1 MLSALFSKRLG
12 LHPWR
17 MIVERYAG
25 DRPTKL
31 KRAIVSVEAEERYRW
46 MRGIV
51 GLEHGPGTGTD
62 VDDYASRVR
71 HVNGRVVEH
80 IRDEP
85 QRAPY
90 LAWVTPALQS
100 PLEVWRG
107 YRPGKD
113 GRLEPR
119 LYYLYAISQ
128 PTIHNVVVIVS
139 EHDSVVFNLIPFEPK
154 DAKKFRVGELVY
166 VGYDDPFGRCPHG
179 CCERVELA

>member
-1 MLSALFSKRLG
+1 
-12 LHPWR
+12 

-25 DRPTKL
+25 DRPIKL

-46 MRGIV
+46 MRGVV
-51 GLEHGPGTGTD
+51 GLEHGSGIGTD
-62 VDDYASRVR
+62 VDDYASQSR
-71 HVNGRVVEH
+71 HINERVVEH

-90 LAWVTPALQS
+90 LAWIAPALKS
-100 PLEVWRG
+100 PIEVWRG
-107 YRPGKD
+107 YRPGED

-119 LYYLYAISQ
+119 LYYLYAISR

-139 EHDSVVFNLIPFEPK
+139 EHAGVVFNLIPFEPK

-166 VGYDDPFGRCPHG
+166 VGYDEPFGRCPHG
-179 CCERVELA
+179 CCERAELA